1 MSFILDALRKS
12 DQTRQTTVLPAAP
25 SSTPGS
31 STMSTVP
38 SFIAPEMRTS
48 FRWYWPVVIVLLSI
62 VSLLGWWQLGSPNG
76 SPKQNPATPLPT
88 QSQVIASTPSAI
100 QPSITRASSAPPT
113 PASASTKSTPRIKQ
127 LDGSPAAPS
136 APGTPHLTT
145 TAPQAASPRSP
156 STPHSSLPSPPPPR
170 EVPLPSTSNLTETEN
185 ELPPNLLAELPK
197 ISVAAHSYSQKPKA
211 SFIFANDRMLHEG
224 DSLSPGLRLERITN
238 DGMILDYKG
247 YRFRRGLQP

>member
-25 SSTPGS
+25 SGTLGS
-31 STMSTVP
+31 STMSIDS
-38 SFIAPEMRTS
+38 SFIAPEMQTS
-48 FRWYWPVVIVLLSI
+48 FRWQWPVVIVLL
-62 VSLLGWWQLGSPNG
+62 VSLLGWWQLGSLNG

-88 QSQVIASTPSAI
+88 QSQVIASTPSVI
-100 QPSITRASSAPPT
+100 QPSITRATSAPPT
-113 PASASTKSTPRIKQ
+113 PASASTKPTPRIKQ
-127 LDGSPAAPS
+127 LDGSSATPS
-136 APGTPHLTT
+136 APSTPQHTT
-145 TAPQAASPRSP
+145 TAPHAASPRSP
-156 STPHSSLPSPPPPR
+156 STPHSSHPSHPSTH
-170 EVPLPSTSNLTETEN
+170 ELPLPSTSNVTETEN

-224 DSLSPGLRLERITN
+224 ESLSPGLRLERITS